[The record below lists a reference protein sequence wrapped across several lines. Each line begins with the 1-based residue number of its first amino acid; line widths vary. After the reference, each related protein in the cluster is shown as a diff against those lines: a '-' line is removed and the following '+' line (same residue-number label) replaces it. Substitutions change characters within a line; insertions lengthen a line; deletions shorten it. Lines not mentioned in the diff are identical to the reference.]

1 MRRKAIGLV
10 LLSVILG
17 SYGCCG
23 QVKQAAIDHAEATR
37 GVAMTL
43 QASVPKIDC
52 AGMPDSNEFKECQ
65 AALAAIKTQIPALN
79 RAADRLESA
88 AR

>member
-1 MRRKAIGLV
+1 MVKKLILVAIV
-10 LLSVILG
+10 TIPFIS
-17 SYGCCG
+17 GCCG

-52 AGMPDSNEFKECQ
+52 AGLPDSAEYKECE
-65 AALAAIKTQIPALN
+65 AALAAIKAQIPALN
-79 RAADRLESA
+79 GAADRLENA